1 MGTHLRVLSESYM
14 MDTNM
19 AGFRCFSKIFAI
31 WTKVAFELE
40 GILMVNV
47 ADVSDRP
54 DSVDRLNGLHVY
66 STLASHSSRYL
77 HLAIEWK
84 LIKELIICRI

>member
-1 MGTHLRVLSESYM
+1 MVLK
-14 MDTNM
+14 NI
-19 AGFRCFSKIFAI
+19 CILVI

-66 STLASHSSRYL
+66 STLAAHSSRYL